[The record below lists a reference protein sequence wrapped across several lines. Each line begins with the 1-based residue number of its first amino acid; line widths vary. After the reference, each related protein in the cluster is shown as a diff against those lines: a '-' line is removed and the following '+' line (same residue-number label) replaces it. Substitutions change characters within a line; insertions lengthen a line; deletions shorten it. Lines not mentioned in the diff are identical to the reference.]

1 MMWKNLVSLGL
12 AGALALGVVGCKD
25 KGENLESKVNQTAP
39 IVRTINGEQY
49 RFEGNKVSQLSSDE
63 DNQAIYGVISDAHG
77 EIEKTKAFARKFK
90 EMKVDGI
97 ILPGDLPGN
106 EMLRYGQRDSNPDKT
121 EIKQIL
127 EAVAETGLPVFVIPG
142 NHERKSD
149 YESALA
155 EVTAKYNNVID
166 MTKFRVFDGDDA
178 DFVSL
183 PGYQTFKI
191 PGRQFIPDDGYW
203 AKSDFIRA
211 TGKLREGLDDA
222 VILITHG
229 AGKTSVDGKVG
240 PATIYSGQDVGDA
253 NTTEMMRESNIPF
266 AVVGHIHEAGGIAAN
281 YDGKQIKQGEWAK
294 QFTANFGGL
303 ERWKHL
309 NGETYNGMA
318 GVLSVKG
325 NEAKFDMMY
334 LK

>member
-1 MMWKNLVSLGL
+1 MKWKNLVSLGL
-12 AGALALGVVGCKD
+12 AGALAFGVVGCKD
-25 KGENLESKVNQTAP
+25 KNNLESKVEQTAP
-39 IVRTINGEQY
+39 ITRTINGEQY

-63 DNQAIYGVISDAHG
+63 DNQAMYGIISDAHG
-77 EIEKTKAFARKFK
+77 EVEKARAFAQKFK
-90 EMKVDGI
+90 EMNVDGI
-97 ILPGDLPGN
+97 ILPGDLPSN
-106 EMLRYGQRDSNPDKT
+106 ETLRYDQRDSNPDKT
-121 EIKQIL
+121 EIKQVL
-127 EAVAETGLPVFVIPG
+127 EAVAETGLPIFVIPG
-142 NHERKSD
+142 NHERRPD

-155 EVTAKYNNVID
+155 EVTAKYENVID
-166 MTKFRVFDGDDA
+166 MTQFRVFDGDDA

-191 PGRQFIPDDGYW
+191 PGRQFIPDNGYW
-203 AKSDFIRA
+203 AKPDFIKA
-211 TGKLREGLDDA
+211 TGKLRQGLDDA
-222 VILITHG
+222 VVLIAHG
-229 AGKTSVDGKVG
+229 AGKTSGNGKVG

-253 NTTEMMRESNIPF
+253 NTTEMMRENNIPF
-266 AVVGHIHEAGGIAAN
+266 SVVGHIHEAGGIATT
-281 YDGKQIKQGEWAK
+281 YDGKPVKQGEWAK

-325 NEAKFDMMY
+325 DEAKFEMMY